1 MYLYIANCFFRKG
14 KVNKVQLYIS
24 YDIGIKILWE
34 WMTQSRSSMYAK
46 LPKTDM
52 RDDETRDKLEPIQA
66 IAHVYCSCSYNNK

>member
-1 MYLYIANCFFRKG
+1 
-14 KVNKVQLYIS
+14 
-24 YDIGIKILWE
+24 
-34 WMTQSRSSMYAK
+34 MTQSRSSMYAK